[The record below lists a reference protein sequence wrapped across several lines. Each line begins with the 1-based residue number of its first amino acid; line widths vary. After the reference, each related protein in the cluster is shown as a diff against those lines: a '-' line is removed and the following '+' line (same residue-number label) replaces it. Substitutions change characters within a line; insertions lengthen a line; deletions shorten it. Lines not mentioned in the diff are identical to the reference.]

1 MSTKVNKTSA
11 LVTASALAAAVS
23 MASAF
28 SVMADDGAM
37 NGDMKMDMEK
47 CYGVVKAGAND
58 CAGAGHSC
66 AGQASADASS
76 SEFIMLPAGT
86 CAKLAGGDTT
96 SS

>member
-1 MSTKVNKTSA
+1 MSTKANK
-11 LVTASALAAAVS
+11 ASALIAAGALAAVS
-23 MASAF
+23 MATVS
-28 SVMADDGAM
+28 SVTAAEGEMSGE
-37 NGDMKMDMEK
+37 MKMEMEK

-76 SEFIMLPAGT
+76 AEFIMLPSGT
-86 CAKLAGGDTT
+86 CDKLAGGSTT